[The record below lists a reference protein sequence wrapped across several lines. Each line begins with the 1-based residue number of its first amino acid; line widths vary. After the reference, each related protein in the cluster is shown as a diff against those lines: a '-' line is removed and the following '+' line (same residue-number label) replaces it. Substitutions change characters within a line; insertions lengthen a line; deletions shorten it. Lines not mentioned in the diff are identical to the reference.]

1 MDKPIKII
9 LVDDDKDDCFLFK
22 EALDE
27 LTLPVVLSIIHDG
40 AEFMNTLKND
50 TVDFP
55 DVIFLDLNMPRK
67 NGFECLKEIKGH
79 STLKH
84 LPVIIF
90 STSFDTH
97 VANRLY
103 EKGANYYMRKPSDF
117 STLKQLIEQALSHI
131 SSPPVLQPTQENF
144 VLTI

>member
-1 MDKPIKII
+1 MSTILKII

-27 LTLPVVLSIIHDG
+27 LSPPVDLSIVHDG
-40 AEFMNTLKND
+40 SQLMKDLND
-50 TVDFP
+50 SSTELP
-55 DVIFLDLNMPRK
+55 DAIFLDLNMPRK

-79 STLKH
+79 QTLKH

-97 VANRLY
+97 IANSLY

-117 STLKQLIEQALSHI
+117 SKLKQLIDRALSHI
-131 SSPPVLQPTQENF
+131 STPPVSQPTQENF
-144 VLTI
+144 VLTL